1 MTSFIAT
8 GPNYSAT
15 IPAALGLSDA
25 RQIACADSGLMPW
38 QITVE
43 RRNNLQPRIIEYGCV
58 AETAPRVAAAKPDTS
73 RRAA

>member
-1 MTSFIAT
+1 MTYIAT

-43 RRNNLQPRIIEYGCV
+43 RRTG
-58 AETAPRVAAAKPDTS
+58 KPWDAS
-73 RRAA
+73 ERLWQEVFG